1 MSGRYP
7 LSAERFNQHFN
18 IVTTGT
24 SRIIG
29 LHSLVA
35 TRGRVQG
42 VSVYVLS
49 MSVQVAPVISTEES
63 KSGPSHV
70 NRKQYACDDVDV
82 WHST

>member
-1 MSGRYP
+1 MD
-7 LSAERFNQHFN
+7 
-18 IVTTGT
+18 
-24 SRIIG
+24 IIG

-70 NRKQYACDDVDV
+70 NRKQYAFDVPVVSSVDV